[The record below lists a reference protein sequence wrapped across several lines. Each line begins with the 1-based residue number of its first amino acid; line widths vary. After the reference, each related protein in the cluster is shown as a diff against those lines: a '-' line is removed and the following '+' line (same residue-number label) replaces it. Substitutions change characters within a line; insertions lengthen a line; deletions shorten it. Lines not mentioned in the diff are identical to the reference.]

1 MSVGDYFEIGMILAF
16 GISWPIN
23 LIKAW
28 RARTTRGTSL
38 LFLTALVRADRVFL
52 QPDYGGA
59 EHCRVF
65 HEPEDRQKH

>member
-38 LFLTALVRADRVFL
+38 LFLFLIFLVIRGIYHLIVRAFKKYTQYKGR
-52 QPDYGGA
+52 
-59 EHCRVF
+59 H
-65 HEPEDRQKH
+65 